1 MRGGQSR
8 GGYTQLSM
16 QWLLSTL
23 VTGFVAFTLTDIDDL
38 LLLIF
43 FFSQT
48 KKAFTKRE
56 VLLGQYLGF
65 LFLLLL
71 TTLGYLGTLV
81 IPLAWIGLLGLVP
94 FFRGLNELYKRFFN
108 KNEQP
113 SDQKD
118 FSPSSLFSSRL
129 DRVIARLF
137 NPRVS
142 VIAVLTIGNGSDNL
156 SVYIPLFA
164 HSTPGQVGI
173 YLILF
178 LFLVGVWCILGYT
191 ISHLPGIAQ
200 VLERTCSFILPFLM
214 IGLGLFILWKNGTF
228 LMLFQLVTHH

>member
-1 MRGGQSR
+1 
-8 GGYTQLSM
+8 M
-16 QWLLSTL
+16 QWLFSTL
-23 VTGFVAFTLTDIDDL
+23 VMGFVAFTLTDIDDL

-48 KKAFTKRE
+48 KKSFTKRE
-56 VLLGQYLGF
+56 ILLGQYLGF

-108 KNEQP
+108 KNQSP
-113 SDQKD
+113 SNPIDS
-118 FSPSSLFSSRL
+118 SPSSLYSSRL
-129 DRVIARLF
+129 NRVIARLF

-142 VIAVLTIGNGSDNL
+142 MIAVLTIGNGSDNL

-164 HSTPGQVGI
+164 HSTPAQVGI

-178 LFLVGVWCILGYT
+178 LLLVGIWCMLGYT
-191 ISHLPGIAQ
+191 VSHLPGVAH
-200 VLERTCSFILPFLM
+200 VLEVTSSFMLPFLM
-214 IGLGLFILWKNGTF
+214 IGLGLFILSKNGTF
-228 LMLFQLVTHH
+228 LMLIQLVRHD

>member
-1 MRGGQSR
+1 
-8 GGYTQLSM
+8 M

-48 KKAFTKRE
+48 KKSFTKRE
-56 VLLGQYLGF
+56 VFFGQYLGF

-71 TTLGYLGTLV
+71 TTLGYLGTLI

-108 KNEQP
+108 KKETR

-118 FSPSSLFSSRL
+118 YPSSSLFSSRL
-129 DRVIARLF
+129 DRVFARLF

-142 VIAVLTIGNGSDNL
+142 TIAVLTIGNGSDNL

-164 HSTPGQVGI
+164 HSTPVQVGI

-178 LFLVGVWCILGYT
+178 LLLVGVWCILGYT
-191 ISHLPGIAQ
+191 LSHLPGVAPI
-200 VLERTCSFILPFLM
+200 LERTGSFMLPFLL
-214 IGLGLFILWKNGTF
+214 IGLGLFILWKDGTF
-228 LMLFQLVTHH
+228 LMLFQLVTASTTSACHR

>member
-1 MRGGQSR
+1 
-8 GGYTQLSM
+8 M
-16 QWLLSTL
+16 QWLFSTL
-23 VTGFVAFTLTDIDDL
+23 VMGFVAFTLTDIDDL

-48 KKAFTKRE
+48 KKSFTKRE
-56 VLLGQYLGF
+56 ILLGQYLGF

-71 TTLGYLGTLV
+71 TTLGYLGTLA

-94 FFRGLNELYKRFFN
+94 FFRGLNELYKRFFK
-108 KNEQP
+108 KNPSP

-118 FSPSSLFSSRL
+118 SSPSSLYSSRL

-142 VIAVLTIGNGSDNL
+142 MIAVLTIGNGSDNL

-164 HSTPGQVGI
+164 HSTPSQVGI

-178 LFLVGVWCILGYT
+178 LLLVGVWCMLGYT
-191 ISHLPGIAQ
+191 LSHLPGAAH
-200 VLERTCSFILPFLM
+200 VLEATGSFMLPFLM
-214 IGLGLFILWKNGTF
+214 IGLGLVILWKDGTF
-228 LMLFQLVTHH
+228 LMLFQLAAHH

>member
-1 MRGGQSR
+1 
-8 GGYTQLSM
+8 M
-16 QWLLSTL
+16 QWLFSTL
-23 VTGFVAFTLTDIDDL
+23 VMGFVAFTLTDIDDL

-81 IPLAWIGLLGLVP
+81 IPLAWIGLLGLIP
-94 FFRGLNELYKRFFN
+94 FSRGLNELHKRFFN
-108 KNEQP
+108 KKEP
-113 SDQKD
+113 LSDQKV
-118 FSPSSLFSSRL
+118 SSSSSVFSSRL
-129 DRVIARLF
+129 DRILARLF

-142 VIAVLTIGNGSDNL
+142 TIAVLTIGNGSDNL

-173 YLILF
+173 YLMLF
-178 LFLVGVWCILGYT
+178 LFLVGVWCMLGYT

-200 VLERTCSFILPFLM
+200 VLERTGSFILPFLM
-214 IGLGLFILWKNGTF
+214 IGLGLFILWKDGTF
-228 LMLFQLVTHH
+228 LMLLQLVTHH

>member
-1 MRGGQSR
+1 
-8 GGYTQLSM
+8 M

-23 VTGFVAFTLTDIDDL
+23 VMGFVAFTLTDIDDL

-48 KKAFTKRE
+48 KKSFTKRE
-56 VLLGQYLGF
+56 VFFGQYLGF

-94 FFRGLNELYKRFFN
+94 FFRGLNELYKRFFS
-108 KNEQP
+108 KNELL
-113 SDQKD
+113 SDQQD
-118 FSPSSLFSSRL
+118 SSSSSLFSSRL
-129 DRVIARLF
+129 DRVFARLF

-142 VIAVLTIGNGSDNL
+142 TIAVLTIGNGSDNL

-164 HSTPGQVGI
+164 HSTLDQVGI

-178 LFLVGVWCILGYT
+178 LLLVGVWCMLGYT
-191 ISHLPGIAQ
+191 ISHLPVIAH
-200 VLERTCSFILPFLM
+200 VLERTSSFILPFVM
-214 IGLGLFILWKNGTF
+214 IGLGLFILSKNGTF
-228 LMLFQLVTHH
+228 LMFFQLARHH

>member
-1 MRGGQSR
+1 M
-8 GGYTQLSM
+8 QL
-16 QWLLSTL
+16 LLTTL

-38 LLLIF
+38 ILLIF

-48 KKAFTKRE
+48 KKTFTKRE
-56 VLLGQYLGF
+56 VFFGQYLGF
-65 LFLLLL
+65 LVLLFL

-94 FFRGLNELYKRFFN
+94 FFRGLNELRKRYFN
-108 KNEQP
+108 KQETP
-113 SDQKD
+113 ADQQN
-118 FSPSSLFSSRL
+118 SLSSSLFSSSL
-129 DRVIARLF
+129 DRVFARLF

-142 VIAVLTIGNGSDNL
+142 TIAVLTIGNGSDNL

-164 HSTPGQVGI
+164 HSMPAQVGI
-173 YLILF
+173 YLIFF
-178 LFLVGVWCILGYT
+178 LLLVGVWCFLGYT

-200 VLERTCSFILPFLM
+200 VLERAGSFMLPFLL
-214 IGLGLFILWKNGTF
+214 IGLGLFILWKDGTF